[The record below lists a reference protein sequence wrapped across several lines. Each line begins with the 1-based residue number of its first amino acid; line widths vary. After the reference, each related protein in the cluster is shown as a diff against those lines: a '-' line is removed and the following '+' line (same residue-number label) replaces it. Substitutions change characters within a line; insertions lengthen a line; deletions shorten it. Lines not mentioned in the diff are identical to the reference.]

1 MNNTTT
7 DTISIFRTR
16 AATFEKVLE
25 GASGRWDAP
34 TPCTGWTVAD
44 VVDHVIST
52 QNDFL
57 RRHGLA
63 DDAGTVPTGSDPRQ
77 AWRAHAAAALSVLE
91 RDGVAETTF
100 DGYFGPTT
108 IGDTMADFYGWDLV
122 IHGWDVARAT
132 GQPSPIREDEAAGL
146 AATADGW
153 GKALYSE
160 GICAQPVEVP
170 PDAGR
175 LDKLLGKLGRDPR
188 WTPAQA

>member
-16 AATFEKVLE
+16 AATFEKVL